1 MSLFRVLLAIHLIGV
16 ISWMAGILYL
26 IRLFVYHA
34 GETENVVKERFKLM
48 EMRLYRM
55 ITLPA
60 MGLAIGM
67 GLAMILLSPGLLGER
82 WFQFKLVLGISLALI
97 TFACGRFVRQF
108 FIGHVNKHPRYFR
121 ILNEIPTL
129 IMIVIVL
136 LAILRPSR

>member
-34 GETENVVKERFKLM
+34 EETEDVVKERFKLM
-48 EMRLYRM
+48 EMRLYRI
-55 ITLPA
+55 ITVPA
-60 MGLAIGM
+60 MGLAIVM

-82 WFQFKLVLGISLALI
+82 WFQCKLVLGISLALI
-97 TFACGRFVRQF
+97 TFACGRFVRHF
-108 FIGHVNKHPRYFR
+108 LIGHVYMHPRYFR